1 MDSPLTPFL
10 AGLLALMKKATTTTI
25 QRSHVA
31 RVALAS
37 GRQGTEIEKSLS
49 DREVSPAGIDV
60 RLEIDPSPVTTQMRP
75 QP

>member
-10 AGLLALMKKATTTTI
+10 AGLLALMKRATTTI